1 MIHHDY
7 LAARIREIG
16 FSCTRCGACCRGTA
30 EDTNL
35 VMVTPGEIDRLSE
48 GTGMTAE
55 SFTEPYPESIMTEDG
70 GSFTF
75 ERCLSRSQD
84 GCCFLSVNSC
94 TAYLHRPWIC
104 RTYPFML
111 DGDDLLTFPCEGIG
125 REISPGK
132 AHQLA
137 HLLVER
143 KRAERKEEEA
153 IGRVLEAVPLP
164 PGKRVLIDSRGME
177 VI

>member
-1 MIHHDY
+1 
-7 LAARIREIG
+7 
-16 FSCTRCGACCRGTA
+16 
-30 EDTNL
+30 
-35 VMVTPGEIDRLSE
+35 
-48 GTGMTAE
+48 
-55 SFTEPYPESIMTEDG
+55 
-70 GSFTF
+70 
-75 ERCLSRSQD
+75 
-84 GCCFLSVNSC
+84 
-94 TAYLHRPWIC
+94 
-104 RTYPFML
+104 ML
-111 DGDDLLTFPCEGIG
+111 DGDELLTFPCEGIG